1 MTEEMKNTI
10 EEYVKANVMPILTTV
25 SKNVFK
31 NYIEIKADCT
41 DEFLKGKFDEDGYEN
56 PSWYNEVKAKENN
69 NINLLI
75 ITDFDKIDKAKQKRF
90 IELLKYRQT
99 GTLVLPK
106 NCVIIVLATTINKES
121 IDKEIYSLV
130 VHIN

>member
-10 EEYVKANVMPILTTV
+10 EEYIKANVIPILTTV
-25 SKNVFK
+25 NKEVFK
-31 NYIEIKADCT
+31 NYTEIKSDCT
-41 DEFLKGKFDEDGYEN
+41 DEFLKGKFDENGYQK
-56 PSWYNEVKAKENN
+56 PSWYNEVKSKEND

-75 ITDFDKIDKAKQKRF
+75 ITDFDKIDKTKQKKF
-90 IELLKYRQT
+90 TELLKYRQI
-99 GTLVLPK
+99 GTLTLPK

-130 VHIN
+130 ARIN